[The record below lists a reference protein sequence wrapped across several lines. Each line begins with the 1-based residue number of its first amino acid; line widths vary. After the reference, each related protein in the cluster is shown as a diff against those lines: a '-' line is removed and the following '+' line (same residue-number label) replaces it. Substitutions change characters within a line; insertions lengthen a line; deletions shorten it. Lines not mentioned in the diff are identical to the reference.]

1 MLLAEK
7 SCLKSL
13 EVKCLNR
20 ETSRRGRVEKLQ
32 QFLVFLLLT
41 S

>member
-7 SCLKSL
+7 CLKSL

-32 QFLVFLLLT
+32 QFLVFVLLT
-41 S
+41 F